1 MLQGCG
7 IIGILI
13 HGWWGCKLAKLLWK
27 SVCKFLKKKK
37 LKLELPHD
45 PARSLLGI
53 CLQDSKSVYTIK
65 MLGVVFTAAK
75 KCNQSK
81 FPSTDKINT
90 NENK

>member
-1 MLQGCG
+1 MVGG
-7 IIGILI
+7 DVNS
-13 HGWWGCKLAKLLWK
+13 KLLWK